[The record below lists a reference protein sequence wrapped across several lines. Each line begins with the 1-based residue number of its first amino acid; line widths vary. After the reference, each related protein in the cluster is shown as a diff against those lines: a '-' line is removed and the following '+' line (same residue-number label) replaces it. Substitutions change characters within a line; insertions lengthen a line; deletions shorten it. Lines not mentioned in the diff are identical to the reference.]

1 MDIFVMRHGEA
12 EVMAKSDRER
22 HLNRRGIQQAIS
34 QGEWLKSTMTVDKV
48 LVSSYARAQQTF
60 EQINGVYANQL
71 AEKVETW
78 DGITPYGN
86 SHTVVGYL
94 DVLAKQGIQS
104 VLIVS
109 HLPLVGEIVVTLCGR
124 NSVSFY
130 PSTIAHVQWDGK
142 IGNIVQAKYS
152 E

>member
-1 MDIFVMRHGEA
+1 
-12 EVMAKSDRER
+12 
-22 HLNRRGIQQAIS
+22 
-34 QGEWLKSTMTVDKV
+34 
-48 LVSSYARAQQTF
+48 

-130 PSTIAHVQWDGK
+130 PSTIASCPMGWKNRQYRASK
-142 IGNIVQAKYS
+142 ISRVNKHGSNLC
-152 E
+152 

>member
-86 SHTVVGYL
+86 SHTVVWVFGCF
-94 DVLAKQGIQS
+94 
-104 VLIVS
+104 
-109 HLPLVGEIVVTLCGR
+109 GETRYPVCFDCFTSAFSRRNCGNTLWTEFC
-124 NSVSFY
+124 
-130 PSTIAHVQWDGK
+130 
-142 IGNIVQAKYS
+142 
-152 E
+152 